1 MSSYTDTKD
10 TIQRVIAATDIV
22 ALIGADVA
30 LTKAGHDFAACCPFH
45 AEKTPSFTV
54 SPAKQFYH
62 CFGCG
67 AHGDALSWMREY
79 HSMPFRA
86 ALEALAA
93 DAGITLDP
101 LKPEKTSARRRKQQV
116 AEIEAEAVHELHVLY
131 SAMSVRVAHRA
142 IPAYVRDRYPH
153 LTPPPDDP
161 FEREYTAAKRLAKAL
176 YALYGVTA

>member
-10 TIQRVIAATDIV
+10 AIQRVIAATDIV

-30 LTKAGHDFAACCPFH
+30 LTKAGHDFTACCPFH

-79 HSMPFRA
+79 HALPFRA

-93 DAGITLDP
+93 DAGITSYDNL
-101 LKPEKTSARRRKQQV
+101 
-116 AEIEAEAVHELHVLY
+116 I
-131 SAMSVRVAHRA
+131 
-142 IPAYVRDRYPH
+142 
-153 LTPPPDDP
+153 
-161 FEREYTAAKRLAKAL
+161 
-176 YALYGVTA
+176 